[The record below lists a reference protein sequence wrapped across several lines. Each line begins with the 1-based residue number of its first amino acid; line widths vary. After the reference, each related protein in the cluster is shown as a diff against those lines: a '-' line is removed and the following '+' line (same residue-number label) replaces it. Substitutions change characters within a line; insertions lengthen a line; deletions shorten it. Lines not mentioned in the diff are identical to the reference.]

1 MAVFG
6 KEMLMKKI
14 ISFLLILAMVLAIV
28 GCSSSAED
36 AESVASDS
44 TYVSDP
50 TSSGSVSHPGKTAGS
65 VKAEST
71 SPAESSPAG
80 SGSGTTVE
88 VESPKADTSAISVEA
103 ESPAAGDVSGTKTET
118 KPLATPAP
126 KTPASAEI
134 NFDEFAP
141 AVAEESTADYDGPA
155 MFDMKES
162 KGLAREGGADI
173 AIAGDG
179 SYAGSDGS
187 AGIGEYGDYGDYGDW
202 DYGDWDDDSEI
213 WITDPVEPIII
224 DDPYEFPYQIS
235 SGLLTAGE
243 WNDNKNF
250 WFIQNLLANG
260 QNYNYSDFFKKW
272 GLSPFTRLV
281 VKCTAAGAPAEG
293 ARVSVTCATNGA
305 IYEGVTDHNGMCY
318 VYYSVIDRD
327 ASPTHV
333 SVSYG
338 DDTQVSD
345 ITASQLT
352 GEQNVEI
359 AFEKRDQKTKKLD
372 LMFTIDTTGSMSD
385 EIRYLQK
392 ELENV
397 IIRVKNDC
405 GNIPVRLSVNFYRDH
420 GDAYVVKPYEFTTD
434 IDSALAS
441 LAREYADG
449 GGDYEEAVELALE
462 SSINDHDWDDDSIK
476 LMFMVLDAPPHNTA
490 SIRESLHESI
500 MAASKKGIRIIPV
513 ASSGV
518 DKDTEFLLRA
528 FAMTTGGTYTF
539 LTDDSGIGGS
549 HLEPTVGDYEVEHL
563 NDMLV
568 RIIEEYIK

>member
-1 MAVFG
+1 
-6 KEMLMKKI
+6 MLMKKI

-28 GCSSSAED
+28 GCSSSETEPTVCSATEG
-36 AESVASDS
+36 
-44 TYVSDP
+44 TYSSAP
-50 TSSGSVSHPGKTAGS
+50 ASSGVASHPGKAAGS
-65 VKAEST
+65 GKVEST
-71 SPAESSPAG
+71 SPAGTSPVESSASG

-88 VESPKADTSAISVEA
+88 VDRPTVDTSTTSIEA

-141 AVAEESTADYDGPA
+141 AATEESAADYDGPV

-243 WNDNKNF
+243 WNDNKNI
-250 WFIQNLLANG
+250 WFIRDLLANG

-272 GLSPFTRLV
+272 GLSPFTRIV
-281 VKCTAAGAPAEG
+281 VKCTAAGEPAEG
-293 ARVSVTCATNGA
+293 ARVTVTCATNGA

-338 DDTQVSD
+338 GDTQVSD

-397 IIRVKNDC
+397 IIRVKDDC

-434 IDSALAS
+434 IDSALAD

-568 RIIEEYIK
+568 RIIEEYIG

>member
-1 MAVFG
+1 
-6 KEMLMKKI
+6 MKKI

-28 GCSSSAED
+28 GCSSSETEPTVCSATEG
-36 AESVASDS
+36 
-44 TYVSDP
+44 TYSSAP
-50 TSSGSVSHPGKTAGS
+50 ASSGVASHPGKAAGS
-65 VKAEST
+65 GKT
-71 SPAESSPAG
+71 ESSSPVGSSPVESSASG

-88 VESPKADTSAISVEA
+88 VDRPTADTSTTSIEA
-103 ESPAAGDVSGTKTET
+103 E
-118 KPLATPAP
+118 
-126 KTPASAEI
+126 TPASAEI

-141 AVAEESTADYDGPA
+141 AATEESAADYDGSV

-187 AGIGEYGDYGDYGDW
+187 AGIGEYGDYGDYGDF

-224 DDPYEFPYQIS
+224 DDPYEPPYQIS

-250 WFIQNLLANG
+250 WFIRDLLANG

-272 GLSPFTRLV
+272 GLSPFTRIV
-281 VKCTAAGAPAEG
+281 VKCTAAGEPAEG
-293 ARVSVTCATNGA
+293 ARVTVTCATNGA

-338 DDTQVSD
+338 GDTQVSD

-359 AFEKRDQKTKKLD
+359 AFEKRDQKAKKLD

-434 IDSALAS
+434 IDSALAD

-462 SSINDHDWDDDSIK
+462 SSIYDHDWDDDSIK

-568 RIIEEYIK
+568 RIIEEYIG

>member
-1 MAVFG
+1 
-6 KEMLMKKI
+6 MKKI
-14 ISFLLILAMVLAIV
+14 ISFLLVLVMVLAAV
-28 GCSSSAED
+28 GCSSD
-36 AESVASDS
+36 AEVAENTASESTYASD
-44 TYVSDP
+44 T
-50 TSSGSVSHPGKTAGS
+50 TSSGSVSHPGKPSAGS
-65 VKAEST
+65 GKSGAA
-71 SPAESSPAG
+71 SPTESSPAG
-80 SGSGTTVE
+80 GGSGTIV
-88 VESPKADTSAISVEA
+88 KADRPTDDISYA
-103 ESPAAGDVSGTKTET
+103 TRTET
-118 KPLATPAP
+118 
-126 KTPASAEI
+126 ASSAAEI
-134 NFDEFAP
+134 NFDDFDPSAL
-141 AVAEESTADYDGPA
+141 EESAAGYDGSELY
-155 MFDMKES
+155 DMIES
-162 KGLAREGGADI
+162 KSLAREGVAGI
-173 AIAGDG
+173 AIAGEG
-179 SYAGSDGS
+179 GSDGFVGSS
-187 AGIGEYGDYGDYGDW
+187 AFGDYDEYGDYGEYGDYDFIDR
-202 DYGDWDDDSEI
+202 DDDSEI
-213 WITDPVEPIII
+213 WITDPVEPKII
-224 DDPYEFPYQIS
+224 DDPYEPSYQIS
-235 SGLLTAGE
+235 AGLLTAGE

-260 QNYNYSDFFKKW
+260 QSYNYSDFFKKW

-281 VKCTAAGAPAEG
+281 VRCTAAGAPAQG
-293 ARVSVTCATNGA
+293 ATVEVTSASNGA
-305 IYEGVTDHNGMCY
+305 IDNTSNGAIFSGVTDHEGMCY
-318 VYYSVIDRD
+318 VYYSAIDQAAAPTQVTVKYGSDIQVIDIT
-327 ASPTHV
+327 PTQLSGEENIEV
-333 SVSYG
+333 S
-338 DDTQVSD
+338 
-345 ITASQLT
+345 
-352 GEQNVEI
+352 
-359 AFEKRDQKTKKLD
+359 FETEESKTKKLD

-420 GDAYVVKPYEFTTD
+420 GDAYVVRPYEFTTD
-434 IDSALAS
+434 IDSALAN

-449 GGDYEEAVELALE
+449 GGDYEEAVELALD
-462 SSINDHDWDDDSIK
+462 SSINDHAWDDDSIK

-568 RIIEEYIK
+568 RIIEEYIG

>member
-1 MAVFG
+1 
-6 KEMLMKKI
+6 MKKI

-28 GCSSSAED
+28 GCSSSET
-36 AESVASDS
+36 EPTVCSETEG
-44 TYVSDP
+44 TYSSAP
-50 TSSGSVSHPGKTAGS
+50 ASSGVASHPGKAAGS
-65 VKAEST
+65 GKVEST

-88 VESPKADTSAISVEA
+88 VDRPTADTSTTSIEA

-141 AVAEESTADYDGPA
+141 AATEESAADYDGSV

-187 AGIGEYGDYGDYGDW
+187 TGIGEYGDYGDYGDF

-250 WFIQNLLANG
+250 WFIRDLLANG

-272 GLSPFTRLV
+272 GLSPFTRIV
-281 VKCTAAGAPAEG
+281 VKCTAAGEPAEG
-293 ARVSVTCATNGA
+293 ARVTVTCATNGA

-338 DDTQVSD
+338 GDTQVSD

-397 IIRVKNDC
+397 IIRVKDDC

-434 IDSALAS
+434 IDSALAD

-462 SSINDHDWDDDSIK
+462 SSIYDHDWDDDSIK

-568 RIIEEYIK
+568 RIIEEYIG

>member
-1 MAVFG
+1 
-6 KEMLMKKI
+6 MLMKKI

-28 GCSSSAED
+28 GCSSSETEPTVCSATEG
-36 AESVASDS
+36 
-44 TYVSDP
+44 TYSSAP
-50 TSSGSVSHPGKTAGS
+50 ASSGVASHPGKAAGS
-65 VKAEST
+65 GKVEST

-88 VESPKADTSAISVEA
+88 VDRPTADTSTTSIEA

-118 KPLATPAP
+118 KPLATPDP

-141 AVAEESTADYDGPA
+141 AATEESAADYDGSV

-187 AGIGEYGDYGDYGDW
+187 TGIGEYGDYGDYGDF

-243 WNDNKNF
+243 WNDNKNI
-250 WFIQNLLANG
+250 WFIRDLLANG

-272 GLSPFTRLV
+272 GLSPFTRIV
-281 VKCTAAGAPAEG
+281 VKCTAAGEPAEG
-293 ARVSVTCATNGA
+293 ARVTVTCATNGA

-338 DDTQVSD
+338 GDTQVSD

-397 IIRVKNDC
+397 IIRVKDDC

-434 IDSALAS
+434 IDSALAD

-462 SSINDHDWDDDSIK
+462 SSIYDHDWDDDSIK

-568 RIIEEYIK
+568 RIIEEYIG